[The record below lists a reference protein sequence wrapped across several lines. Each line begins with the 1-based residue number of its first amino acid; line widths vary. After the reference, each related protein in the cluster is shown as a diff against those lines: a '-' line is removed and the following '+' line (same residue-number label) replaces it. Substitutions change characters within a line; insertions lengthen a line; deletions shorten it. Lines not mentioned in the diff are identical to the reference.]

1 MCQIRLS
8 AFRVGS
14 LFRML
19 KPQSGA
25 NVTFLKQ
32 NQPIDE
38 RGRALYAVAR
48 SVVRAHLDQLTHSD
62 LEDLNCDRKDVTF
75 RQLSKF
81 ARLHRDKGSRGD
93 GFEWAVHEAIVG
105 QEPTVIEPLHA
116 AMTKASQKSFKAVSK
131 PTSLMFG
138 YERAKYLGFLD
149 AVVDSAAND
158 ALLLPE
164 GSGRAFHFGPWV
176 QLAAQGKAAE
186 PQLNSR
192 IKSIWKTDLFVGDE
206 DRRRHLAT
214 TIKSNWHQLE
224 SGPGLRLGIV
234 PEAAD
239 LAPGVRYQKGLW
251 LAILPDPDGFM
262 GLFNDGY
269 EAVAEAIIT
278 LGKHDRAHYF
288 YKPTPMA
295 QRLQGQLEGFGKV
308 KVLEIEHA
316 LNDASQKDLLGVEH
330 KLVSV
335 DAPDW
340 LHFNEKRMP
349 VIAPKPTFQKLD

>member
-1 MCQIRLS
+1 MPS
-8 AFRVGS
+8 TSPG
-14 LFRML
+14 
-19 KPQSGA
+19 GA
-25 NVTFLKQ
+25 VTFVKQ

-48 SVVRAHLDQLTHSD
+48 SVIRAHLDQLTQSD
-62 LEDLNCDRKDVTF
+62 LEDLNIDRQDVTF

-81 ARLHRDKGSRGD
+81 ARLHRDKGMRGD

-105 QEPTVIEPLHA
+105 EEPRVLEPVQA
-116 AMTKASQKSFKAVSK
+116 AMSRASRKSFFSMNK

-149 AVVDSAAND
+149 AVVDSAAQD

-164 GSGRAFHFGPWV
+164 GSGRPFQFGTWV
-176 QLAAQGKAAE
+176 AVAAKGKAAE

-192 IKSIWKTDLFVGDE
+192 IKSIWKTDLFLGDD

-224 SGPGLRLGIV
+224 GGAGLRLGIV

-239 LAPGVRYQKGLW
+239 LNHGTRYHKGLW
-251 LAILPDPDGFM
+251 LAVLPDPDGFM
-262 GLFNDGY
+262 GLFNDAY
-269 EAVAEAIIT
+269 ESVAEAIIT
-278 LGKHDRAHYF
+278 VGKHDRAHYF
-288 YKPTPMA
+288 YKPTPMG
-295 QRLQGQLEGFGKV
+295 QRLQGQLEGYATV
-308 KVLEIEHA
+308 KVLEIEDA
-316 LNDASQKDLLGVEH
+316 LNDASQKDLVNTEH

-340 LHFNEKRMP
+340 LHLNQTRMP
-349 VIAPKPTFQKLD
+349 VIAPKPSFATLD